1 MTEYVGPLLPSY
13 VSIGSLIL
21 TAREASGVVWIMED
35 ILGWGPTKG
44 TLAPTQRAR
53 GAGATGTSSFP
64 EMDVMTLS
72 GWVAAPNAAALK
84 DALDRLSTAFPL
96 TDTKMTVTEA
106 GSNRWM
112 NVQRIGPIVPIH
124 HGDTAAQWS
133 VQVVALDP
141 LKYGDAITVST
152 GLPSTTGGR
161 TRPSTWPVTW
171 TGVTNSGVLHVVNPG
186 NEPAPVYL
194 TINGSIPA
202 GGWSVNHLGQLVSL
216 TFSTSLSL
224 AASEFVTVD
233 MQTHEVL
240 AQGQSPRN
248 GWVTS
253 RGWFQLDPGPNDI
266 AFSAAVYDP
275 AALLTL
281 TTYPAW
287 S

>member
-44 TLAPTQRAR
+44 TLAPVQRAR
-53 GAGATGTSSFP
+53 GDGATGTSSFQ
-64 EMDVMTLS
+64 EMRTMTLS
-72 GWVAAPNAAALK
+72 GWVTATNPADLK
-84 DALDRLSTAFPL
+84 DALDRLAAAFPL
-96 TDTKMTVTEA
+96 SATKMTVTES
-106 GSNRWM
+106 GVSRWTT
-112 NVQRIGPIVPIH
+112 VQRTGLIDPIR
-124 HGDTAAQWS
+124 HGDKAAQWS

-141 LKYGDAITVST
+141 LRYGDAITVST
-152 GLPSTTGGR
+152 GLPSSTGGR
-161 TRPSTWPVTW
+161 TRPSTWPVKW
-171 TGVTNSGVLHVVNPG
+171 TGITNSGVLHIVNPG

-202 GGWSVNHLGQLVSL
+202 GGWSVNHLGQQTNLS
-216 TFSTSLSL
+216 FASSL
-224 AASEFVTVD
+224 ALGSSEFVTVD
-233 MQTHEVL
+233 MQKREVL
-240 AQGQSPRN
+240 AQGQAPRN

-266 AFSAAVYDP
+266 AFSAAVFDP
-275 AALLTL
+275 TALMTL

>member
-1 MTEYVGPLLPSY
+1 VTEYVGPLLPSY

-64 EMDVMTLS
+64 EMGTMTLH
-72 GWVAAPNAAALK
+72 GWVTATNPAGLQ

-96 TDTKMTVTEA
+96 TAAKMTVTES
-106 GSNRWM
+106 GVSRWTT
-112 NVQRIGPIVPIH
+112 VQRVGAIDPVR
-124 HGDTAAQWS
+124 HGDSAAQWS

-141 LKYGDAITVST
+141 LRYGDAITVTT

-171 TGVTNSGVLHVVNPG
+171 SGVTNTGQLTITNPG

-202 GGWSVNHLGQLVSL
+202 GGWSVNHIGQNMSL
-216 TFSTSLSL
+216 SFATSLAL
-224 AASEFVTVD
+224 ASTEFVTVD
-233 MQTHEVL
+233 MQKHEVL

-253 RGWFQLDPGPNDI
+253 RGWFQLNPGLNVI

-275 AALLTL
+275 TATL
-281 TTYPAW
+281 TILTYPAW

>member
-1 MTEYVGPLLPSY
+1 VTEYVGPLLPSY
-13 VSIGSLIL
+13 VSVGGLIL

-35 ILGWGPTKG
+35 ILGWGTTKG
-44 TLAPTQRAR
+44 TLTPTQRAR
-53 GAGATGTSSFP
+53 GDGATGTSSFQ
-64 EMDVMTLS
+64 EMRTMTLS
-72 GWVAAPNAAALK
+72 GWVTATNPADLK
-84 DALDRLSTAFPL
+84 DALDRLTTAFPL
-96 TDTKMTVTEA
+96 SATKMTVTES
-106 GSNRWM
+106 GVSRWTT
-112 NVQRIGPIVPIH
+112 VQRIGAIDPVR
-124 HGDTAAQWS
+124 HGDSAAQWS

-152 GLPSTTGGR
+152 SLPSITGGR

-171 TGVTNSGVLHVVNPG
+171 TGIINSGVLRVVNPG
-186 NEPAPVYL
+186 NAPAPVYL

-202 GGWSVNHLGQLVSL
+202 GGWSVNHLGQKVNLS
-216 TFSTSLSL
+216 FSTSLSL
-224 AASEFVTVD
+224 AADEFVTVD
-233 MQTHEVL
+233 MQKREVL
-240 AQGQSPRN
+240 AQGQSTRN

-266 AFSAAVYDP
+266 AFSAAIYDP